1 MKKITLTSDG
11 KFEHQ
16 WIEGIHD
23 IPSHAIEVS
32 DAVFMQ
38 LSQNTQTK
46 KYDPVTGSVTDYIK
60 PFNFLESTSI
70 KRSQINTGRDAA
82 LSSPSSTVEASGSTW
97 QSNPSSMA
105 ELNDALTLSMG
116 LGETPAGIQ
125 WRDEDNVNHTAT
137 LALLLSIAGAR
148 AVQKNAIWQRS
159 WALKD
164 QLDAL
169 DSATATQ
176 ADIDAIEVTYP

>member
-1 MKKITLTSDG
+1 MKKITLKQNGT
-11 KFEHQ
+11 FEHQ
-16 WIEGIHD
+16 WIEGV
-23 IPSHAIEVS
+23 HAIPANAIDVS

-38 LSQNTQTK
+38 LSQHPDTK
-46 KYDPVTGSVTDYIK
+46 IYNPVTQVVSDYSK
-60 PFNFLESTSI
+60 PFVFADAVTI
-70 KRSQINTGRDAA
+70 KRIEINAGRDSA
-82 LSSPSSTVEASGSTW
+82 LSSPTSTVQASGATW
-97 QSNPSSMA
+97 QSNPSAMA

-116 LGETPAGIQ
+116 LSETPAGIQ
-125 WRDEDNVNHTAT
+125 WRDEANVNHTAT

-169 DSATATQ
+169 NSFTATQ
-176 ADIDAIEVTYP
+176 ADIDAIVVTFP